1 MRRTFKTG
9 LWAST
14 LALVAGTFVMISS
27 GTVVL
32 ATSSAAGAAT
42 QAPLNLAN
50 EQGLLWPC
58 SFNPFN
64 PSDSPYSV
72 GVTYETLDFVD
83 ALNNAQVTPW
93 LASNYAWS
101 NGNKTLTFTIR
112 SGVKW
117 TDGQA
122 LTAADVAYTFNL
134 IKQYKALDV
143 NAVWTVLSSVKQS
156 GASQVVF
163 TFKQAA
169 VPFFYYIAGQ
179 TPIVPQHLWTKIKNP
194 VSAAVSNPLGS
205 GGYVMAKCTPQ
216 NIQWT
221 ANPHYWQPG
230 LAQVKVVNMPAFLSN
245 NTCNEYLA
253 TGQSAW
259 GSQFIPN
266 IKSYY
271 VAKKPGN
278 SYWFP
283 PVANVVL
290 FPNLTAAPL
299 NDVAVRKAISYGID
313 RAQISKIGEY
323 GYEPPASQAGVVT
336 PTFSAWVSS
345 AATAAVGTAYNVAKA
360 KSILTADGYKM
371 GSNGFFAKAGK
382 ELDVTIITNGGYS
395 DWVASMQVVSQELA
409 KVGIKA
415 TVNGVAATNFYTDVY
430 DGKFQLAYNAEAGGP
445 SPFYEFRQWLA
456 SANSAPIGTAASSN
470 WERFSSPAVDAL
482 LSQYT
487 ATTSTATQHSIMN
500 QLQMVLANQ
509 VPVIPV
515 LEEVDWFQYNSKQY
529 TGFPSPTNSYA
540 QPGLYNIPDWGVV
553 LLHLKALP

>member
-1 MRRTFKTG
+1 MRGTLRAG
-9 LWAST
+9 LLAST
-14 LALVAGTFVMISS
+14 MALVASTFVMVST
-27 GTVVL
+27 GTAVL
-32 ATSSAAGAAT
+32 LSASPAGAA

-72 GVTYETLDFVD
+72 GLTYETLDFID
-83 ALNNAQVTPW
+83 ALNKATVTPW
-93 LASNYAWS
+93 LASSYAWS
-101 NGNKTLTFTIR
+101 NSNKTLTFTIR
-112 SGVKW
+112 SGVKF
-117 TDGQA
+117 TDGTP

-134 IKQYKALDV
+134 IKRFPALDT
-143 NAVWTVLSSVKQS
+143 NAVWSVLSSVKQS

-163 TFKQAA
+163 NFKTAA
-169 VPFFYYIAGQ
+169 VPYFYYVAGQ
-179 TPIVPQHLWTKIKNP
+179 TPIVPEHIWSKIKNP
-194 VSAAVSNPLGS
+194 VTDAISNPIGS
-205 GGYVMAKCTPQ
+205 GGYIMDKCTPQ

-221 ANPHYWQPG
+221 ANPHYWQTG

-278 SYWFP
+278 SYWFA

-299 NDVAVRKAISYGID
+299 NDVAVRKAISYGIN
-313 RAQISKIGEY
+313 RAQVSKIGEY
-323 GYEPPASQAGVVT
+323 GYEPPASQTGVVS
-336 PTFSAWVSS
+336 PTFSNWSSS
-345 AATAAVGTAYNVAKA
+345 AAVSAQGTGYDPAKA
-360 KSILTADGYKM
+360 KSILEADGYKM
-371 GSNGFFAKAGK
+371 DNNHIFSKGGK
-382 ELDVTIITNGGYS
+382 ELSLTIITNGGYS

-409 KVGIKA
+409 QVGIKA
-415 TVNGVAATNFYTDVY
+415 TVDGVAATNFYTDVY

-445 SPFYEFRQWLA
+445 APFYEMRQWLF
-456 SANSAPIGTAASSN
+456 SKNSAAIGTAASSN

-482 LSQYT
+482 LNQYT
-487 ATTSTATQHSIMN
+487 ATTNAATQQSIIN
-500 QLQMVLANQ
+500 KLQLVMVNQ

-529 TGFPSPTNSYA
+529 TGFPSPSNPYA

-553 LLHLKALP
+553 LLHLKPVK